1 MELFNE
7 ITAYIKRT
15 KLDNAIFKLLLLYNT
30 NLQDSLCYDL
40 IQEVTKKIENNI
52 VIYNKEKSVELYNII
67 DNDFATLKALYEEY
81 KREVYPLFPL
91 RALALLSVLPKT
103 DVEKMNVF
111 LNKYLIDEQT
121 DHLQQLLFQIYKTL
135 MYFPS
140 EQYRTSVKEFL
151 NATTISE
158 DRLESVMDSIKQH
171 KKDLKSEGLEASYIE
186 LLAMYFNY
194 LCMVKKDV

>member
-103 DVEKMNVF
+103 DVEKMNTF

-140 EQYRTSVKEFL
+140 EQYRNSVKDFL

-158 DRLESVMDSIKQH
+158 DRLESVMASIKQH

-194 LCMVKKDV
+194 LCMVRKDV

>member
-7 ITAYIKRT
+7 ITTYIKRT

-151 NATTISE
+151 NASTISE
-158 DRLESVMDSIKQH
+158 DRLESVMASIKQH

-194 LCMVKKDV
+194 LCMVRKDV

>member
-52 VIYNKEKSVELYNII
+52 VIYNKENSVELYNII

-140 EQYRTSVKEFL
+140 EQYRTSVKDFL

-158 DRLESVMDSIKQH
+158 DRLESVMASIKQH

-194 LCMVKKDV
+194 LCMVRKDV

>member
-7 ITAYIKRT
+7 ITTYIKRT

-40 IQEVTKKIENNI
+40 LQEVTKKIENNI

-158 DRLESVMDSIKQH
+158 DRLESVMASIKQH

-194 LCMVKKDV
+194 LCMGKKDV

>member
-1 MELFNE
+1 M
-7 ITAYIKRT
+7 
-15 KLDNAIFKLLLLYNT
+15 
-30 NLQDSLCYDL
+30 
-40 IQEVTKKIENNI
+40 
-52 VIYNKEKSVELYNII
+52 
-67 DNDFATLKALYEEY
+67 
-81 KREVYPLFPL
+81 
-91 RALALLSVLPKT
+91 LSVLPKT

-158 DRLESVMDSIKQH
+158 DRLESVMASIKQH

-194 LCMVKKDV
+194 LCMVRKDV

>member
-140 EQYRTSVKEFL
+140 EQYRNSVNVFL

-158 DRLESVMDSIKQH
+158 DRLESVMASIKQH

-194 LCMVKKDV
+194 LCMGKKDV

>member
-1 MELFNE
+1 
-7 ITAYIKRT
+7 
-15 KLDNAIFKLLLLYNT
+15 
-30 NLQDSLCYDL
+30 LCYDL

-151 NATTISE
+151 NASTISE
-158 DRLESVMDSIKQH
+158 DRL
-171 KKDLKSEGLEASYIE
+171 
-186 LLAMYFNY
+186 
-194 LCMVKKDV
+194 

>member
-7 ITAYIKRT
+7 ITTYIKRT

-140 EQYRTSVKEFL
+140 EQYRNSVKEFL

-158 DRLESVMDSIKQH
+158 DRLESVMASIKQH

-194 LCMVKKDV
+194 LCMVRKDV

>member
-158 DRLESVMDSIKQH
+158 DRLESVMASIKQH

-194 LCMVKKDV
+194 LCMVRKDV

>member
-103 DVEKMNVF
+103 DVEKMNTF

-140 EQYRTSVKEFL
+140 EQYRNSVKDFL

-158 DRLESVMDSIKQH
+158 DRLESVMASIKQH
-171 KKDLKSEGLEASYIE
+171 KKDLKSEGLETSYIE

-194 LCMVKKDV
+194 LCMVRKDV

>member
-67 DNDFATLKALYEEY
+67 DNDFATLKALYGEY

-103 DVEKMNVF
+103 DVEKMNTF

-140 EQYRTSVKEFL
+140 EQYRNSVKDFL

-158 DRLESVMDSIKQH
+158 DRLESVMASIKQH

-194 LCMVKKDV
+194 LCMVRKDV

>member
-158 DRLESVMDSIKQH
+158 DRLESVMASIKQH

-194 LCMVKKDV
+194 LCMGKKDV